1 MKNVS
6 FLPTTLPVFA
16 HAPDVPVFVVPA
28 AISRDDV
35 EPRNSTTVALE
46 TAWPPCESLP
56 AAA

>member
-1 MKNVS
+1 MS

-28 AISRDDV
+28 VISRADV
-35 EPRNSTTVALE
+35 EPRSSTTVALE
-46 TAWPPCESLP
+46 TAWPPWVSLP